1 MKTPEEKLQ
10 TLPAHRQQ
18 AIAARA
24 DALILEEM
32 TLQALRKALTMT
44 QEEMA
49 ARLQV
54 NQENISRLEKRS
66 DMKISTLQGYI
77 EALGGKLNLT
87 VDFPGRAP
95 IRLQDIGMGHTP

>member
-1 MKTPEEKLQ
+1 MKTLEEKLQ

-18 AIAARA
+18 AIAVRA

-95 IRLQDIGMGHTP
+95 IRLQDIGTTV

>member
-1 MKTPEEKLQ
+1 MKTLEEKLQ
-10 TLPAHRQQ
+10 TLPTHRQQ

-24 DALILEEM
+24 DALIDEEM

-49 ARLQV
+49 TRLQV

-66 DMKISTLQGYI
+66 DMKVSTLQGYI

-95 IRLQDIGMGHTP
+95 IRLQDIGAAV

>member
-1 MKTPEEKLQ
+1 MKTLEEKLQ

-18 AIAARA
+18 TIAARA

-95 IRLQDIGMGHTP
+95 IRLQDIGAAV

>member
-1 MKTPEEKLQ
+1 MTACSSG
-10 TLPAHRQQ
+10 PA
-18 AIAARA
+18 AK
-24 DALILEEM
+24 
-32 TLQALRKALTMT
+32 QALRKALTMT

-95 IRLQDIGMGHTP
+95 IRLQDIGTVV

>member
-1 MKTPEEKLQ
+1 MQKFGYKIMKRTSWTKHPWFTPP
-10 TLPAHRQQ
+10 LPS
-18 AIAARA
+18 
-24 DALILEEM
+24 
-32 TLQALRKALTMT
+32 
-44 QEEMA
+44 
-49 ARLQV
+49 QV

-66 DMKISTLQGYI
+66 DMKISTLQVYI

>member
-1 MKTPEEKLQ
+1 MKTLEEKLQ

-18 AIAARA
+18 AITARA
-24 DALILEEM
+24 DTLILEEM

-54 NQENISRLEKRS
+54 NQKNISRLEKRS

-95 IRLQDIGMGHTP
+95 IRLQDIGAAV

>member
-1 MKTPEEKLQ
+1 MKTLEEKLQ
-10 TLPAHRQQ
+10 ALPESRQQ

-24 DALILEEM
+24 DELIAEEM
-32 TLQALRKALTMT
+32 TLQALRKALALT

-49 ARLQV
+49 ERLMV

-87 VDFPGRAP
+87 VDFPGHAP
-95 IRLQDIGMGHTP
+95 IRLQDIGVTS

>member
-1 MKTPEEKLQ
+1 MKTLEEKLQ

-18 AIAARA
+18 AIAVRA
-24 DALILEEM
+24 DALILEEI

-54 NQENISRLEKRS
+54 NQ
-66 DMKISTLQGYI
+66 
-77 EALGGKLNLT
+77 
-87 VDFPGRAP
+87 
-95 IRLQDIGMGHTP
+95 